1 MPTVSLALLS
11 LGMGLPSAVQ
21 IIVVPTVV
29 TNVWQA
35 LVGDGLQR
43 LIVRFRTLLLATAGG
58 VWIGYAFLFRT
69 SPKTMTA
76 LLGAVIV
83 VYSLSGL
90 FNLPLMPRI
99 RREGLAS
106 PVVGLTTGVL
116 AGATGNI
123 SMPAIA
129 YLQQLNLARN
139 DIIQMLGILFTLGAA
154 TLGMTLLGHGS
165 YEAELLLVSTLA
177 VVPGVLGML
186 AGQRVRGRLSEKTF
200 RRVLMLG
207 LLLVGSHLVWKGLR

>member
-1 MPTVSLALLS
+1 
-11 LGMGLPSAVQ
+11 
-21 IIVVPTVV
+21 
-29 TNVWQA
+29 
-35 LVGDGLQR
+35 
-43 LIVRFRTLLLATAGG
+43 
-58 VWIGYAFLFRT
+58 
-69 SPKTMTA
+69 
-76 LLGAVIV
+76 
-83 VYSLSGL
+83 
-90 FNLPLMPRI
+90 
-99 RREGLAS
+99 
-106 PVVGLTTGVL
+106 LTTGVL